1 LVKYTDPARPEVHG
15 EEDYNHDSRE
25 HVVAWKQK
33 PSQQINHNGQCPKA
47 EEEEKCSGMGRLK
60 AAFRIQSY
68 IP

>member
-1 LVKYTDPARPEVHG
+1 MAR
-15 EEDYNHDSRE
+15 RTTTTTE

-60 AAFRIQSY
+60 AAFRIQSH